1 MKLKK
6 IASLMLAGIMA
17 VSMLAAC
24 GEGKKEENSGTS
36 DKPETSVVTGIADA
50 ANVERSE
57 HVKALE
63 ISYKENSDV
72 AAALATATAKL
83 YKSGDVEAAP
93 NDYDG
98 VAKDTKK
105 VADELRNLLPG
116 KFVSDVGVNFGGG
129 TADGVKE
136 AFVYTVGG
144 SFDSATAAALVSQTM
159 NTEMNSWLKA
169 AGTLKAS
176 YDADMAAVKL
186 TSKDDSTQSTWV
198 VAIVFTQNLSNA
210 NSGNVGQN

>member
-1 MKLKK
+1 M
-6 IASLMLAGIMA
+6 
-17 VSMLAAC
+17 
-24 GEGKKEENSGTS
+24 
-36 DKPETSVVTGIADA
+36 TGIADA
-50 ANVERSE
+50 ANVERST
-57 HVKALE
+57 HAKALE
-63 ISYKENSDV
+63 INYEENSDV

-105 VADELRNLLPG
+105 VAEELRDLLPG
-116 KFVSDVGVNFGGG
+116 KFVSDVGVNFSN
-129 TADGVKE
+129 ADGVKE

-159 NTEMNSWLKA
+159 NDELKDWYKA
-169 AGTLKAS
+169 YGNIKAS

-198 VAIVFTQNLSNA
+198 VAIVFTQNLSTADGNSVGA
-210 NSGNVGQN
+210 N